1 MFYSQKHLG
10 GGMFS
15 LIINKITHH
24 YFGTTKKNHAMEI
37 HTVDL
42 HIHISKSW
50 ELAKSLVLI
59 FIHGS

>member
-1 MFYSQKHLG
+1 MFYSQKNLG

-15 LIINKITHH
+15 LINKITHH

>member
-1 MFYSQKHLG
+1 MFYSQKNLG

-15 LIINKITHH
+15 LINKINQQN
-24 YFGTTKKNHAMEI
+24 FGTTKKNHAMEI